1 MRKLI
6 IFIFLLY
13 SCSSSNIENS
23 FDEKKIDFYKK
34 YSFSEYKKIIE
45 NYNKQSSYPNI
56 DK

>member
-23 FDEKKIDFYKK
+23 FDEKKIDFYKN